1 MSIQFF
7 NESTGMPEINQDEAA
22 AWLEETANSENKETG
37 DCNIIFC
44 SDDYLLDINKKYLD
58 HHNYTDIVTF
68 DYSEDNTIAG
78 DLFISTDRIAENAK
92 SYDVPFDQEL
102 HRVMVH
108 GILHLCGYGD
118 ATDEEK
124 KLMRSKEDNYL
135 EKSGMM

>member
-7 NESTGMPEINQDEAA
+7 NESTGMPEINQAKAA

-44 SDDYLLDINKKYLD
+44 SDDYLLDINKQYLD

-92 SYDVPFDQEL
+92 SFDVPFDQEL

>member
-7 NESTGMPEINQDEAA
+7 NESTGMPEINQAKAA

-92 SYDVPFDQEL
+92 SFDVPFDQEL

>member
-7 NESTGMPEINQDEAA
+7 NESTGMPEINQAKAA

-44 SDDYLLDINKKYLD
+44 SDDYLLDINKQYLD